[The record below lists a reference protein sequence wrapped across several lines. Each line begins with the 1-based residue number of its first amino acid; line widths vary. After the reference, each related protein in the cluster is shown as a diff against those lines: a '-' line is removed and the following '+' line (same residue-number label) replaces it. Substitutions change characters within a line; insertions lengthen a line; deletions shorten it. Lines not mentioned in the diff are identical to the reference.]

1 MRRLAHELAVAGRS
15 ARLEFAPNPLT
26 WTAMRRF
33 ALAFFVSLAVIAPLT
48 VVASDAKPAQAADAR
63 SLEYELALRG
73 HPDLQY
79 RMYGVERY
87 RRGDYDMAMTLL
99 RHAARFGDKPSQG
112 LIAEMYAAGQ
122 GVRTDIALAYAWMDL
137 AAERGYRDFVVR
149 RERYWAR
156 MSEAECA
163 RAVDEGQAIYAEFG
177 DEVAKPR
184 FADQLRKASKE
195 GVGSRTGFAG
205 NARVTV
211 PSTFGDQTLDATQ
224 LRSMSYWDPKK
235 YWAMQDALWKNPGG
249 RVDTGDLQEVRTH
262 GERAPVAPSPERGQ
276 QRR

>member
-1 MRRLAHELAVAGRS
+1 M
-15 ARLEFAPNPLT
+15 
-26 WTAMRRF
+26 AMRRF
-33 ALAFFVSLAVIAPLT
+33 AIAFFVSVAVMAPLT
-48 VVASDAKPAQAADAR
+48 VVASDAKPAQGADAR

-87 RRGDYDMAMTLL
+87 RRGEYDVAMTLL

-122 GVRTDIALAYAWMDL
+122 GVPTDMALAYAWMDL

-156 MSEAECA
+156 MSEAE
-163 RAVDEGQAIYAEFG
+163 RAHAVEQGQAIYAEFG
-177 DEVAKPR
+177 DDVAKPR

-211 PSTFGDQTLDATQ
+211 PSTFGDQTFDATQ
-224 LRSMSYWDPKK
+224 LRSMSYWDAKK
-235 YWAMQDALWKNPGG
+235 YWALQDALWKNPGG
-249 RVDTGDLQEVRTH
+249 RVEAGDLQDVRT
-262 GERAPVAPSPERGQ
+262 RATPAPAATSAPEGGRP
-276 QRR
+276 RR